1 MATGTVDPS
10 STNEAQGSS
19 IPSKRSDVNADEL
32 HEREK
37 QMVASVRPPN
47 QRQMSPFV
55 ITERPEEKHLG
66 ISTRSLTVD
75 DFALLKTLGTGKLR

>member
-1 MATGTVDPS
+1 MATGTVDPTS
-10 STNEAQGSS
+10 ANEVQGSS
-19 IPSKRSDVNADEL
+19 IPLKRSDATPDDL
-32 HEREK
+32 HERER
-37 QMVASVRPPN
+37 QMVASARPPN
-47 QRQMSPFV
+47 QRHMSPFV